1 MNTMTLK
8 TIVAIKIFL
17 LQFFFF
23 QSSTAHAQLDVEY
36 EWVAQM
42 WGASTVQVYDIA
54 LDGDENVYAIGRFN
68 VSSGY
73 FDNDNL
79 FTPTIPGP
87 GSNNSVFIVKYDKN
101 RVFQW
106 VRAAGAAQYDEGYSI
121 HVDASNNV
129 YATGVFNG
137 TVSFGSH
144 TLTSKNTGSGMVKGD
159 AFVVKL
165 NSSGTFLWAKS
176 FGGTGTVMYSHSIT
190 TDPSG
195 NIYLTG
201 YFAGGHVMNFS
212 TSGGTRNVT
221 GAGSGRSNAY
231 VLKLDNNG
239 NDLWVNTYGASSS
252 DVMGRAVVA
261 DGSNIYVMG
270 YFNGTVDFRST
281 GSYPQASSVSG
292 SGGANH
298 LGSYF
303 VLRISQSLGMASAPI
318 VISRSGASGW
328 SYGRTL
334 ALSGGYVYVTG
345 EQGSNAFVAKYDA
358 STLNNQWMKT
368 FGATARGNGI
378 AVDGDGNV
386 YTTGYFTGASFSPGG
401 GGASLSKKGTR
412 DAYLHVLD
420 GNGDFLTAKQFG
432 GPGAE
437 VTGMGIKVAPSPSK
451 AIYIG
456 GYFGGYNKTTDF
468 DPNAGIAN
476 VNPLSSSSD
485 GFIVKLNPMTCTT
498 PSAPTATNQSFCAS
512 ENAIISDLAVSGE
525 TGATFTWYDASTGG
539 TALSSGTA
547 LTNGAYYVS
556 QTVDGCESPRTAV
569 TVTITN
575 PAAPTAVDQSF
586 CDSDAPTVAD
596 LIASGETGATFTWY
610 DASTGGTALPSGT
623 ALTNGTYYVSQTVD
637 GCESPRTAVTVTIN
651 PGPSAPSTNATQ
663 VFCNSATVGDLIAT
677 GSDLQWYDVAT
688 GGSPLS
694 SGTAL
699 TNGTYY
705 VSQTVDGCESSRIP
719 VTVEVTTDLTPSVSI
734 SGTPTSSICAGESV
748 TFTATPTNGGSNPA
762 YQWQVNGVEVSGET
776 GSTFTTTDLNDG
788 DIVTVVMTSDYP
800 CANPTSA
807 SADTDAI
814 VVGDDLVPSV
824 SISGTPTSSI
834 CAGESVIF
842 TATPTNGGSNPA
854 YQWQING
861 VDVAGETGSTFTT
874 TDLNDGDIVTVV
886 MTSDHPCANPTS
898 TSADTDAIV
907 VGDDLTPSVSISGT
921 PTSSICAGESVTFTA
936 TPTNGGSNPAYQWQ
950 VNGVEVSGETGS
962 TFTTTDLNDGDI
974 VTVVMTSDH
983 PCANPTSTSADTDA
997 IVVGDDEAP
1006 VFTDCPTDI
1015 TVSSGNDCEAIV
1027 TWTSPTATD
1036 NCTTTPV
1043 ITSSHNSGDI
1053 FPVGTTEVTYTAED
1067 DAGNVTT
1074 CSFNVTVV
1082 DDEAPVFVSCVSDT
1096 AMFIEEACGV
1106 VLPDFTLA
1114 VDVADNCSSATA
1126 GTLTLTQNPAAG
1138 TSLGVGT
1145 HTVELLLEDAGG
1157 NTSTCSFEIVVSDTL
1172 APVIEIEGLSATYCA
1187 GEEVVWTTNISDN
1200 CGVDTVTSTHDS
1212 GESFPVGTTTVTYT
1226 AVDASGNVSTY
1237 SFDVV
1242 VGALPSAADLGAADF
1257 SVCLGRDITLSI
1269 DNPEE
1274 NTTYS
1279 WVFLGDEVGTGTSH
1293 TVTSST
1299 LDDEGTYIVVSTSP
1313 EGCVFVTEVELSVN
1327 QCEIVISGGISP
1339 NGDGLNDVFEIG
1351 GIEAYPKT
1359 EVWIYNRW
1367 GAEVYHSEDYKND
1380 WDGTSQSSLNVGGNE
1395 LPEGTYYYVI
1405 RLGGYEGQ
1413 LNAGETYKGYV
1424 YLKR

>member
-1 MNTMTLK
+1 MGRSIVTTATHVYIKGYYEGAVNFRLSGDGVDKTVSGAPTSGFGDYFIAKINSAGTSTNWAYKISRGGTTGYQLAGNTL
-8 TIVAIKIFL
+8 AI
-17 LQFFFF
+17 
-23 QSSTAHAQLDVEY
+23 SS
-36 EWVAQM
+36 
-42 WGASTVQVYDIA
+42 
-54 LDGDENVYAIGRFN
+54 DGTK
-68 VSSGY
+68 
-73 FDNDNL
+73 L
-79 FTPTIPGP
+79 
-87 GSNNSVFIVKYDKN
+87 
-101 RVFQW
+101 
-106 VRAAGAAQYDEGYSI
+106 
-121 HVDASNNV
+121 
-129 YATGVFNG
+129 YATGDRSGGIFVTKINNG
-137 TVSFGSH
+137 FSASEDWIETFGS
-144 TLTSKNTGSGMVKGD
+144 TSKG
-159 AFVVKL
+159 
-165 NSSGTFLWAKS
+165 
-176 FGGTGTVMYSHSIT
+176 
-190 TDPSG
+190 
-195 NIYLTG
+195 
-201 YFAGGHVMNFS
+201 
-212 TSGGTRNVT
+212 
-221 GAGSGRSNAY
+221 
-231 VLKLDNNG
+231 
-239 NDLWVNTYGASSS
+239 
-252 DVMGRAVVA
+252 
-261 DGSNIYVMG
+261 
-270 YFNGTVDFRST
+270 
-281 GSYPQASSVSG
+281 QA
-292 SGGANH
+292 
-298 LGSYF
+298 
-303 VLRISQSLGMASAPI
+303 
-318 VISRSGASGW
+318 
-328 SYGRTL
+328 
-334 ALSGGYVYVTG
+334 
-345 EQGSNAFVAKYDA
+345 
-358 STLNNQWMKT
+358 
-368 FGATARGNGI
+368 I
-378 AVDGDGNV
+378 AVDGDDNV
-386 YTTGYFTGASFSPGG
+386 FFTGNFSGTVDFDPSAATNSLTAIGTSDAFV
-401 GGASLSKKGTR
+401 ASLDTDG
-412 DAYLHVLD
+412 DYL
-420 GNGDFLTAKQFG
+420 FAKQFG
-432 GPGAE
+432 GTSSSNQGNAIQIGTNGE
-437 VTGMGIKVAPSPSK
+437 VFS
-451 AIYIG
+451 G
-456 GYFGGYNKTTDF
+456 GWYSYTTDF
-468 DPNAGIAN
+468 DPGAGTENRTSESNSRDLYIHKM
-476 VNPLSSSSD
+476 
-485 GFIVKLNPMTCTT
+485 FEQTCTT
-498 PSAPTATNQSFCAS
+498 PLAPTAANQSFCAS
-512 ENAIISDLAVSGE
+512 ENATISDLAVSGE
-525 TGATFTWYDASTGG
+525 TGATFTWY
-539 TALSSGTA
+539 
-547 LTNGAYYVS
+547 NV
-556 QTVDGCESPRTAV
+556 
-569 TVTITN
+569 
-575 PAAPTAVDQSF
+575 
-586 CDSDAPTVAD
+586 
-596 LIASGETGATFTWY
+596 
-610 DASTGGTALPSGT
+610 STGGTALPSGT

-719 VTVEVTTDLTPSVSI
+719 VTVEVTTDLTPTVSI

-762 YQWQVNGVEVSGET
+762 YQWQVNGV
-776 GSTFTTTDLNDG
+776 D
-788 DIVTVVMTSDYP
+788 
-800 CANPTSA
+800 
-807 SADTDAI
+807 
-814 VVGDDLVPSV
+814 
-824 SISGTPTSSI
+824 
-834 CAGESVIF
+834 
-842 TATPTNGGSNPA
+842 
-854 YQWQING
+854 
-861 VDVAGETGSTFTT
+861 
-874 TDLNDGDIVTVV
+874 
-886 MTSDHPCANPTS
+886 
-898 TSADTDAIV
+898 
-907 VGDDLTPSVSISGT
+907 
-921 PTSSICAGESVTFTA
+921 
-936 TPTNGGSNPAYQWQ
+936 
-950 VNGVEVSGETGS
+950 VSGETGS

-983 PCANPTSTSADTDA
+983 PCANPTSASADTDA
-997 IVVGDDEAP
+997 VVVGDDEAP

-1114 VDVADNCSSATA
+1114 VDVADNCSSLTA

-1145 HTVELLLEDAGG
+1145 YTVELLLEDAGG

-1313 EGCVFVTEVELSVN
+1313 EGCVSVTEVELSVN

-1380 WDGTSQSSLNVGGNE
+1380 WDGSSQSSLNVGGNE

>member
-87 GSNNSVFIVKYDKN
+87 GSNNSVFIVKYDKDRN
-101 RVFQW
+101 FQW
-106 VRAAGAAQYDEGYSI
+106 ARAAGGIPYDEGYSI

-137 TVSFGSH
+137 TVSFGSY

-201 YFAGGHVMNFS
+201 YFAGGYVMNFS

-303 VLRISQSLGMASAPI
+303 VLRISQGLGMASAPI

-345 EQGSNAFVAKYDA
+345 EQGNNAFVAKYDA
-358 STLNNQWMKT
+358 SLNNQWMKT

-386 YTTGYFTGASFSPGG
+386 YTTGYFEGASFSPGG

-420 GNGDFLTAKQFG
+420 GNGNFLTAKQFG
-432 GPGAE
+432 GSGAE

-456 GYFGGYNKTTDF
+456 GFFGDYNKTTDF

-476 VNPLSSSSD
+476 VNPLSSSRD

-498 PSAPTATNQSFCAS
+498 PS
-512 ENAIISDLAVSGE
+512 
-525 TGATFTWYDASTGG
+525 
-539 TALSSGTA
+539 
-547 LTNGAYYVS
+547 
-556 QTVDGCESPRTAV
+556 
-569 TVTITN
+569 
-575 PAAPTAVDQSF
+575 APTAVDQSF

-610 DASTGGTALPSGT
+610 NVSTGGTALPSGT

-663 VFCNSATVGDLIAT
+663 VFCNSATVGDLIVT

-748 TFTATPTNGGSNPA
+748 TFTATPTNGGSNPT
-762 YQWQVNGVEVSGET
+762 YQWQINGVEVSGET
-776 GSTFTTTDLNDG
+776 RSEEH
-788 DIVTVVMTSDYP
+788 TSELQSRP
-800 CANPTSA
+800 H
-807 SADTDAI
+807 
-814 VVGDDLVPSV
+814 LV
-824 SISGTPTSSI
+824 
-834 CAGESVIF
+834 C
-842 TATPTNGGSNPA
+842 
-854 YQWQING
+854 
-861 VDVAGETGSTFTT
+861 
-874 TDLNDGDIVTVV
+874 
-886 MTSDHPCANPTS
+886 
-898 TSADTDAIV
+898 
-907 VGDDLTPSVSISGT
+907 
-921 PTSSICAGESVTFTA
+921 
-936 TPTNGGSNPAYQWQ
+936 
-950 VNGVEVSGETGS
+950 
-962 TFTTTDLNDGDI
+962 
-974 VTVVMTSDH
+974 
-983 PCANPTSTSADTDA
+983 
-997 IVVGDDEAP
+997 
-1006 VFTDCPTDI
+1006 
-1015 TVSSGNDCEAIV
+1015 
-1027 TWTSPTATD
+1027 
-1036 NCTTTPV
+1036 
-1043 ITSSHNSGDI
+1043 
-1053 FPVGTTEVTYTAED
+1053 
-1067 DAGNVTT
+1067 
-1074 CSFNVTVV
+1074 
-1082 DDEAPVFVSCVSDT
+1082 
-1096 AMFIEEACGV
+1096 
-1106 VLPDFTLA
+1106 
-1114 VDVADNCSSATA
+1114 
-1126 GTLTLTQNPAAG
+1126 
-1138 TSLGVGT
+1138 
-1145 HTVELLLEDAGG
+1145 
-1157 NTSTCSFEIVVSDTL
+1157 
-1172 APVIEIEGLSATYCA
+1172 
-1187 GEEVVWTTNISDN
+1187 
-1200 CGVDTVTSTHDS
+1200 
-1212 GESFPVGTTTVTYT
+1212 
-1226 AVDASGNVSTY
+1226 
-1237 SFDVV
+1237 
-1242 VGALPSAADLGAADF
+1242 
-1257 SVCLGRDITLSI
+1257 
-1269 DNPEE
+1269 
-1274 NTTYS
+1274 
-1279 WVFLGDEVGTGTSH
+1279 
-1293 TVTSST
+1293 
-1299 LDDEGTYIVVSTSP
+1299 
-1313 EGCVFVTEVELSVN
+1313 
-1327 QCEIVISGGISP
+1327 
-1339 NGDGLNDVFEIG
+1339 
-1351 GIEAYPKT
+1351 
-1359 EVWIYNRW
+1359 
-1367 GAEVYHSEDYKND
+1367 
-1380 WDGTSQSSLNVGGNE
+1380 
-1395 LPEGTYYYVI
+1395 
-1405 RLGGYEGQ
+1405 RL
-1413 LNAGETYKGYV
+1413 
-1424 YLKR
+1424 

>member
-1 MNTMTLK
+1 MKSLK
-8 TIVAIKIFL
+8 LTITVCFL
-17 LQFFFF
+17 
-23 QSSTAHAQLDVEY
+23 SSLLFNGLNAQLDVEY

-42 WGASTVQVYDIA
+42 WGATTVQVYDIA

-68 VSSGY
+68 GSSMY
-73 FDNDNL
+73 VNIDNFWDGSA
-79 FTPTIPGP
+79 IPRP
-87 GSNNSVFIVKYDKN
+87 GSNDDFFIVKYDKN
-101 RVFQW
+101 KNFIWGEVIGSARTDRGF
-106 VRAAGAAQYDEGYSI
+106 SI
-121 HVDASNNV
+121 TTDNFNNV
-129 YATGVFNG
+129 YITGVFNG
-137 TVSFGSH
+137 ANVSFGGIL
-144 TLTSKNTGSGMVKGD
+144 LTSKNQGTSSTDGD
-159 AFVVKL
+159 TFVAKI

-176 FGGTGTVMYSHSIT
+176 FGGTSTTAYGHSIAA
-190 TDPSG
+190 DPSG
-195 NIYLTG
+195 NVYVTG
-201 YFAGGHVMNFS
+201 YFTGTINFN
-212 TSGGTRNVT
+212 TDGGTEEKTAV
-221 GAGSGRSNAY
+221 GSGSNGY
-231 VLKLDNNG
+231 LLKLNSNG
-239 NDLWVNTYGASSS
+239 NFQWVNTYGASGS
-252 DVMGRAVVA
+252 DVIGRAVVA
-261 DGSNIYVMG
+261 DGSAIYVMG
-270 YFNGTVDFRST
+270 YFNGTVDFKST
-281 GSYPQASSVSG
+281 GSYPQTSSVSV
-292 SGGANH
+292 SGGADH

-318 VISRSGASGW
+318 VISRSGAFSW
-328 SYGRTL
+328 SHGRTL

-345 EQGSNAFVAKYDA
+345 EQGNNAFVAKYDA
-358 STLNNQWMKT
+358 SLNNQQWMKT

-386 YTTGYFTGASFSPGG
+386 YTTGYFEGASFSPGG

-432 GPGAE
+432 GSGAE

-456 GYFGGYNKTTDF
+456 GFFGNYNKTTDF

-476 VNPLSSSSD
+476 VNPLSSSRD

-498 PSAPTATNQSFCAS
+498 PS
-512 ENAIISDLAVSGE
+512 
-525 TGATFTWYDASTGG
+525 
-539 TALSSGTA
+539 
-547 LTNGAYYVS
+547 
-556 QTVDGCESPRTAV
+556 
-569 TVTITN
+569 
-575 PAAPTAVDQSF
+575 APTAVDQSF

-610 DASTGGTALPSGT
+610 NVSTGGTALPSGT
-623 ALTNGTYYVSQTVD
+623 ALANGTYYVSQTVD
-637 GCESPRTAVTVTIN
+637 GCESSRTAVTVTIN

-762 YQWQVNGVEVSGET
+762 YQWQ
-776 GSTFTTTDLNDG
+776 
-788 DIVTVVMTSDYP
+788 
-800 CANPTSA
+800 
-807 SADTDAI
+807 
-814 VVGDDLVPSV
+814 
-824 SISGTPTSSI
+824 
-834 CAGESVIF
+834 
-842 TATPTNGGSNPA
+842 
-854 YQWQING
+854 ING
-861 VDVAGETGSTFTT
+861 VD
-874 TDLNDGDIVTVV
+874 
-886 MTSDHPCANPTS
+886 
-898 TSADTDAIV
+898 
-907 VGDDLTPSVSISGT
+907 
-921 PTSSICAGESVTFTA
+921 
-936 TPTNGGSNPAYQWQ
+936 
-950 VNGVEVSGETGS
+950 VSGETGS

-983 PCANPTSTSADTDA
+983 PCANPTSASADTDE

-1082 DDEAPVFVSCVSDT
+1082 DDEVPVFVSCVSDT

-1313 EGCVFVTEVELSVN
+1313 EGCVSVTEVELSVN

-1367 GAEVYHSEDYKND
+1367 GTEVFHSEDYQNN

>member
-87 GSNNSVFIVKYDKN
+87 GSNNSVFIVKYDKDRN
-101 RVFQW
+101 FQW
-106 VRAAGAAQYDEGYSI
+106 ARAAGGIPYDEGYSI

-137 TVSFGSH
+137 TVSFGSY

-201 YFAGGHVMNFS
+201 YFAGGYVMNFS

-303 VLRISQSLGMASAPI
+303 VLRISQSLGMASASI

-334 ALSGGYVYVTG
+334 ALSGSNLYVTG

-420 GNGDFLTAKQFG
+420 GNGNFLTAKQFG

-575 PAAPTAVDQSF
+575 PAAPTVTQTTQAF
-586 CDSDAPTVAD
+586 CASENAIISDLEV
-596 LIASGETGATFTWY
+596 SGETGATFTWY
-610 DASTGGTALPSGT
+610 NVSTGGTA
-623 ALTNGTYYVSQTVD
+623 
-637 GCESPRTAVTVTIN
+637 
-651 PGPSAPSTNATQ
+651 
-663 VFCNSATVGDLIAT
+663 
-677 GSDLQWYDVAT
+677 
-688 GGSPLS
+688 LS

-748 TFTATPTNGGSNPA
+748 TFTATPTNGGSNPT
-762 YQWQVNGVEVSGET
+762 YQWQINGVDVSGET

-788 DIVTVVMTSDYP
+788 DIVTVVMTSDRL
-800 CANPTSA
+800 CANQTSA

-824 SISGTPTSSI
+824 SISGTPTSS
-834 CAGESVIF
+834 S
-842 TATPTNGGSNPA
+842 
-854 YQWQING
+854 
-861 VDVAGETGSTFTT
+861 
-874 TDLNDGDIVTVV
+874 
-886 MTSDHPCANPTS
+886 
-898 TSADTDAIV
+898 
-907 VGDDLTPSVSISGT
+907 
-921 PTSSICAGESVTFTA
+921 CAGESVTFTA

-950 VNGVEVSGETGS
+950 VNGVDVSGETGS
-962 TFTTTDLNDGDI
+962 TFTTTDLNDDDI

-997 IVVGDDEAP
+997 VVVGDDEAP

-1313 EGCVFVTEVELSVN
+1313 EGCVSVTEVELSVN

-1359 EVWIYNRW
+1359 EV
-1367 GAEVYHSEDYKND
+1367 
-1380 WDGTSQSSLNVGGNE
+1380 
-1395 LPEGTYYYVI
+1395 
-1405 RLGGYEGQ
+1405 
-1413 LNAGETYKGYV
+1413 
-1424 YLKR
+1424 